1 MKKIFAPALVALL
14 LSVAAAAQQKDEPK
28 APALSIALVD
38 GNFLTEN
45 AKAMKA
51 AREEADK
58 IGRRFQNEFENER
71 KKIASEADQLEKDR
85 VRITGQEYDRRR
97 RELERRFA
105 ETQRTAQIRQQQ
117 MAISVRQVQV
127 KFRDE
132 VIAIVKAV
140 AVESGYNVIL
150 DKGAVLHAV
159 PAFDITQS
167 VMDRLDKNVPT
178 IKFEF
183 PPKAEAPE
191 GNPGANPPPAPPPT
205 KPGQPPKK

>member
-1 MKKIFAPALVALL
+1 MKTILAPALATLL
-14 LSVAAAAQQKDEPK
+14 FLSTAASDQQKEEPK
-28 APALSIALVD
+28 APALSVAVVD
-38 GNFLTEN
+38 GNYLTEN

-71 KKIASEADQLEKDR
+71 KKIASDADQLEKDR
-85 VRITGQEYDRRR
+85 VKITGQEYDRRR

-132 VIAIVKAV
+132 VVAIVKAM
-140 AVESGYNVIL
+140 AVEGGFNLIL
-150 DKGAVLHAV
+150 DRGAVLHV
-159 PAFDITQS
+159 IPAYDITKMVQE
-167 VMDRLDKNVPT
+167 RLDKNVPT

-183 PPKAEAPE
+183 PPKVEAPE
-191 GNPGANPPPAPPPT
+191 GNPGANPPPP

>member
-1 MKKIFAPALVALL
+1 MKTIFAPALVALL
-14 LSVAAAAQQKDEPK
+14 LSVSAAAQQKDEPK
-28 APALSIALVD
+28 TPALSIALVD

-71 KKIASEADQLEKDR
+71 KKIAADADQLEKDR
-85 VRITGQEYDRRR
+85 VKVTGQEYDRRR

-140 AVESGYNVIL
+140 AVEAGYNVVL
-150 DKGAVLHAV
+150 DRGAVLHAI
-159 PAFDITQS
+159 PAFDITNT
-167 VMDRLDKNVPT
+167 VIERLDKNVPT

-183 PPKAEAPE
+183 PPKVEAPE
-191 GNPGANPPPAPPPT
+191 GNPGANPPPPPN
-205 KPGQPPKK
+205 KPGPPPKK

>member
-1 MKKIFAPALVALL
+1 MKTIFAPALVALL
-14 LSVAAAAQQKDEPK
+14 LSVSAAAQQKDEPK
-28 APALSIALVD
+28 APALLIAVVD
-38 GNFLTEN
+38 GNALTEN

-51 AREEADK
+51 ARDEADN

-71 KKIASEADQLEKDR
+71 KKIATEADQLEKDR

-132 VIAIVKAV
+132 VVAIVKAV
-140 AVESGYNVIL
+140 AVEAGYNLIL
-150 DKGAVLHAV
+150 DKGAVLHSV

-167 VMDRLDKNVPT
+167 VLERLDKNVPT

-183 PPKAEAPE
+183 PPKVDAPE
-191 GNPGANPPPAPPPT
+191 GNPGANPPTQPPP
-205 KPGQPPKK
+205 KGQPPKK